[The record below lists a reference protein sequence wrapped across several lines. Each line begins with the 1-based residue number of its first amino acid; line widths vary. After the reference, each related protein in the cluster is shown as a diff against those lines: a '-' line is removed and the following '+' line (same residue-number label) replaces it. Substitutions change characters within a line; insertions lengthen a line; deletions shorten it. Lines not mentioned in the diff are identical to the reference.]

1 MRAER
6 PARPS
11 LPGAQDQQRQSRS
24 PPIAVILGGRPE
36 LFSRPQIGWA
46 LKSSLAT
53 ALPLAVL
60 HVALGR
66 RPGAGLFHHSN
77 RGCQYACADYLATLA
92 EHGDISRQGNCYDNA
107 TMKRLGARSNT
118 S

>member
-1 MRAER
+1 
-6 PARPS
+6 
-11 LPGAQDQQRQSRS
+11 
-24 PPIAVILGGRPE
+24 
-36 LFSRPQIGWA
+36 
-46 LKSSLAT
+46 LAT